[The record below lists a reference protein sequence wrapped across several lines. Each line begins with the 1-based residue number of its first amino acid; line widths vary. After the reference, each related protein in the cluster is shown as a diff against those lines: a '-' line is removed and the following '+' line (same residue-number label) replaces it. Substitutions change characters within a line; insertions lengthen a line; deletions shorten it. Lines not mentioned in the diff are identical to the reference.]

1 MKKISQ
7 RLLICTSFLMPVDCM
22 SVDTSQSTQ
31 TQTLNPLIQKE
42 VEELNEW
49 ARTQEKPDNFDNLI
63 AELTLFSS
71 NSGQLPVLSEDEAK
85 KLTGLLNTI
94 MNNPVDSYFIN
105 SLREHPSLRRS
116 DVDEQ
121 LLPDDIDSRIEH
133 VLKQR
138 ENLPRELRVRTGARN
153 LLFLA
158 DISEDYYAKGEFNIH
173 ANNLENFLDSI
184 GQHKILAANDKT
196 NIDLVTPVFNNY
208 KLVTSTGNNSAQPA
222 ILGAINRYGQ
232 DQLDTDVRVS
242 KPEKKEPQRELVGG
256 ITYGKGD
263 Q

>member
-22 SVDTSQSTQ
+22 SVDTPQSTQ
-31 TQTLNPLIQKE
+31 TQTSNSLIR
-42 VEELNEW
+42 EEIEKLNEW
-49 ARTQEKPDNFDNLI
+49 ASTQEKPDNFDNLI

-71 NSGQLPVLSEDEAK
+71 KSALLPVLSEKEAK
-85 KLTGLLNTI
+85 ELTKLLNTI

-105 SLREHPSLRRS
+105 SLSEHPSLHRS
-116 DVDEQ
+116 DVDEH
-121 LLPDDIDSRIEH
+121 LLSDDIDSRIEH
-133 VLKQR
+133 VLMQNN
-138 ENLPRELRVRTGARN
+138 NLSYELQVRTGARN

-158 DISEDYYAKGEFNIH
+158 DISEDYRTKGKFNIH
-173 ANNLENFLDSI
+173 ANNLEDFLHSI
-184 GQHKILAANDKT
+184 GQHKILAADDKT
-196 NIDLVTPVFNNY
+196 NIDLVTPLLKGYEHVIS
-208 KLVTSTGNNSAQPA
+208 TSNNSAQPA

-232 DQLDTDVRVS
+232 DQLDTDKKVS
-242 KPEKKEPQRELVGG
+242 EHDKEKPQRELVGG